1 MKKALSILLSI
12 LLLLG
17 TVAFSLTVAAG
28 GSNYPNWS
36 FDYNE
41 KTGVVH
47 HRGDRILTKADF
59 IKHRVLSMLYSGEG
73 LNALFESIYADV
85 GNRLIDLIWQDPEPL
100 DTSVCYLYVQGLP
113 NVMERAIPL
122 APALFRSDN
131 PQGSSA
137 WYRFFD
143 GSTLPYSYTAVLQSL
158 DNATLFTD
166 KAALWSVSLLG
177 KHTAD
182 LSFWRVPETVPV
194 SGTTATVPAQN
205 SRSSLIGSGTIVDA
219 FPVDAVND
227 VVDSSFMRN
236 APQKTWGLDPNHPQ
250 TLYSALAACFC
261 GYASVINAALCGNAL
276 QIDSDVE
283 FADMVF
289 STAITGA
296 SEAGIFYTQFLQ
308 PLYEALGV
316 ENYLSLDKIASH
328 AAISQTAEG
337 AYTFSQ
343 EAGQALFR
351 EMLAP
356 IVDWIETVLI
366 PDPVNVLA
374 EIAPTVYALFDPESD
389 SSIMDLPAVNI
400 SIKLSEAET
409 RILSLCYKD
418 IFAKLLALLNPND
431 LLEEYL
437 QCAEGHAWD
446 MGVITTAA
454 TCITEGVKHFTCT
467 RCEAT
472 KDAPVPIDSAV
483 HANLSDIAAA
493 EATATE
499 HGFTAGRYCPDCNT
513 WVSGHA
519 VIHNRL
525 GAQTVLQAPTA
536 TEDGLVDI
544 VCTVCGEHGQY
555 TVSATGPQPGG
566 NDSGGFWAQ
575 ITNFFRGIVDWF
587 LRLFRW
593 MGK

>member
-1 MKKALSILLSI
+1 MKKALSILLSV

-17 TVAFSLTVAAG
+17 TVAVSLTAAAG

-59 IKHRVLSMLYSGEG
+59 IKHSVLSMLYSGEG
-73 LNALFESIYADV
+73 LNTLFESIYADL

-113 NVMERAIPL
+113 HVMERAIPL
-122 APALFRSDN
+122 APALFKTDS
-131 PQGSSA
+131 PQGTPA

-143 GSTLPYSYTAVLQSL
+143 GSTLPYAYNAVLQSL
-158 DNATLFTD
+158 DNATLFTE
-166 KAALWSVSLLG
+166 KAALWSASLLG
-177 KHTAD
+177 KHATD
-182 LSFWRVPETVPV
+182 ISFWRVPETVSV

-205 SRSSLIGSGTIVDA
+205 SRSTLIGSGVIVDP

-227 VVDSSFMRN
+227 VVDWSYMRN
-236 APQKTWGLDPNHPQ
+236 TPQKTWKLDPNHPQ

-261 GYASVINAALCGNAL
+261 GYASAINAALCGESL
-276 QIDSDVE
+276 QIDSDVG
-283 FADMVF
+283 FAGVTL
-289 STAITGA
+289 STTITAAG
-296 SEAGIFYTQFLQ
+296 EAGIFYTQFLQ

-316 ENYLSLDKIASH
+316 KNYLSLEKL
-328 AAISQTAEG
+328 AAYAAVSQTTDG
-337 AYTFSQ
+337 TYMFSR

-374 EIAPTVYALFDPESD
+374 EIAPTVYALLDPESD

-400 SIKLSEAET
+400 GIKLGSAET
-409 RILSLCYKD
+409 QLLSLCYKD

-483 HANLSDIAAA
+483 HANLSDIPAA

-499 HGFTAGRYCPDCNT
+499 HGFTAGRYCSDCNT

-525 GAQTVLQAPTA
+525 GAQTVIKAPTA
-536 TEDGLVDI
+536 TDDGLVDI

-555 TVSATGPQPGG
+555 TVSATGPQPDDNGS
-566 NDSGGFWAQ
+566 SGGFWQ
-575 ITNFFRGIVDWF
+575 EITGFFRGIIDWF
-587 LRLFRW
+587 LRLFKW
-593 MGK
+593 LG